1 MGLLDMFDQSG
12 MDPKDRAALN
22 QGLLSMGL
30 SMMAGKGNLGQVVGQ
45 AGLQGMQSYQ
55 GARQRQQQDALNAMT
70 MEQHQLALRQAK
82 AQAEAQ
88 QRAQAFLQNLPGPQ
102 MQASQQ
108 ALQGGGGPTVAN
120 AQRMPSVTADPHQ
133 QQLLE
138 AVRAGALPLQ
148 TYLDATR
155 KDTSPLT
162 VKDNEVLLDRRT
174 FQPLYSNRGEKD
186 PKLPEGMRMGANGPE
201 WIPGYLD
208 GRRSVAQAGAT
219 MVSMGA
225 PVAVTMPDGSPA
237 MVQPGNRPGVAPQI
251 LRDPSTGQPLGPRAE
266 AAKPIPDTAVR
277 GMVENRAA
285 LTKIDKALG
294 LVQQYPG
301 AFGAQNYLGDT
312 VQQRAHPQGVEARA
326 VVADIGSLKIHDRS
340 GAAVTVGEIARL
352 KPFIPNATDTPQ
364 TIARKLQQFR
374 AEYAQTL
381 ADMQEAYS
389 PANGYRANSV
399 AGSKSTGGAGGG
411 LPAADAI
418 AAELERRQRLGG
430 R

>member
-1 MGLLDMFDQSG
+1 MGLLDVFDQSG

-88 QRAQAFLQNLPGPQ
+88 QRAQAFLRHLPGPQ
-102 MQASQQ
+102 MQAAGQ
-108 ALQGGGGPTVAN
+108 AMASGGGPTMAA
-120 AQRMPSVTADPHQ
+120 AQRVAPVDPQHQ
-133 QQLLE
+133 QLFE
-138 AVRAGALPLQ
+138 AVRAGVVPLQ

-174 FQPLYSNRGEKD
+174 FQPLFSNRGEKD
-186 PKLPEGMRMGANGPE
+186 PRLPDGMRMGANGPE

-208 GRRSVAQAGAT
+208 GRRSVAQAGASQI
-219 MVSMGA
+219 SMGSPI
-225 PVAVTMPDGSPA
+225 PVTLPDGTQGL
-237 MVQPGNRPGVAPQI
+237 VQPANRPGAAPQV
-251 LRDPSTGQPLGPRAE
+251 LRDPTTGRPLAPGAGKDGS
-266 AAKPIPDTAVR
+266 KPIPDSAVR

-285 LTKIDKALG
+285 LSKIDRAVQ
-294 LVQQYPG
+294 LVGQNPG

-312 VQQRAHPQGVEARA
+312 VQQRMNPQGVEARA
-326 VVADIGSLKIHDRS
+326 LVADIGSLKIHDRS

-352 KPFIPNATDTPQ
+352 KPFVPNATDTPQ
-364 TIARKLQQFR
+364 VIAKKLAQFR
-374 AEYAQTL
+374 QEYAQVL
-381 ADMQEAYS
+381 ADMQEAYGS
-389 PANGYRANSV
+389 GNGYRPNSL
-399 AGSKSTGGAGGG
+399 TGGARPAPQG
-411 LPAADAI
+411 LPAAESI
-418 AAELERRQRLGG
+418 AAELERRRTLGG